1 MCFQNKIV
9 YCTMCQIIV
18 TMGSKHK
25 PTDKVHAAGST
36 FADFAAFHQRAISS
50 ISDALAELSWSYYTA
65 LALQAAPVC
74 TQFTER
80 NHLQTNSGSI
90 LNHAQ
95 ALSAG
100 IVGLRNAYALPRATS
115 APLMQSLIW
124 FQIPS
129 LSRMRLGRV
138 MLRSWK
144 ESF

>member
-1 MCFQNKIV
+1 
-9 YCTMCQIIV
+9 MCQIIV

-100 IVGLRNAYALPRATS
+100 IVGLRNAYTPPRPVTDAIMEMVS
-115 APLMQSLIW
+115 DPQFEPHEIW
-124 FQIPS
+124 
-129 LSRMRLGRV
+129 
-138 MLRSWK
+138 K
-144 ESF
+144 